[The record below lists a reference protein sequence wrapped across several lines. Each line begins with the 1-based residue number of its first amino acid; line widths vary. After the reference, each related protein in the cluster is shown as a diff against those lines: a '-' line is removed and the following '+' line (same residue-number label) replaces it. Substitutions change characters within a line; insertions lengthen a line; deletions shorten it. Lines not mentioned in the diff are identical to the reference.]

1 MESALDSKRTGHSVA
16 PRLSFSDPGR
26 NVPVLPLYEVADFV
40 REKVRGDEIFSLK
53 YISTAN
59 IFADFG
65 GAIPVDAP
73 SSLEMATRFCP
84 GDILVSN
91 IRPYLKKVW
100 RADIYG
106 AASNDVIVI
115 RAKPGVDGFY
125 LSALLCS
132 DLFVRYAML
141 GAKGVKMP
149 RGEISM
155 IRNFPVPCPSIDEQ
169 EKVAGCLGALNE
181 LLAEKVRKLSAL
193 WAYKAGLV
201 AVLFPKEGGVLPVLR
216 FTKFEGDWKTK
227 RIGDFLK
234 ESRVEGGYGD
244 EARKIT
250 VRLWGKG
257 VVAKRE
263 ALKGSR
269 STRYYKRKSGQF
281 IYSKLDFLNQA
292 FGIIPEDLDGYEST
306 ADLPS
311 FDIGAGLDGG
321 FFLEYVKRD
330 AFYKKNGEMADG
342 GRKAKRIQ
350 VDDFLSFSIVT
361 PREEGEQQSISA
373 CLSSIDDLIVEG
385 AREIEA
391 IRDHKLALVE
401 KLFPMPNGCFLK
413 GASG

>member
-1 MESALDSKRTGHSVA
+1 MD
-16 PRLSFSDPGR
+16 
-26 NVPVLPLYEVADFV
+26 
-40 REKVRGDEIFSLK
+40 
-53 YISTAN
+53 
-59 IFADFG
+59 
-65 GAIPVDAP
+65 
-73 SSLEMATRFCP
+73 
-84 GDILVSN
+84 
-91 IRPYLKKVW
+91 
-100 RADIYG
+100 
-106 AASNDVIVI
+106 
-115 RAKPGVDGFY
+115 
-125 LSALLCS
+125 
-132 DLFVRYAML
+132 
-141 GAKGVKMP
+141 
-149 RGEISM
+149 
-155 IRNFPVPCPSIDEQ
+155 
-169 EKVAGCLGALNE
+169 
-181 LLAEKVRKLSAL
+181 
-193 WAYKAGLV
+193 
-201 AVLFPKEGGVLPVLR
+201 
-216 FTKFEGDWKTK
+216 
-227 RIGDFLK
+227 
-234 ESRVEGGYGD
+234 
-244 EARKIT
+244 
-250 VRLWGKG
+250 
-257 VVAKRE
+257 AKRE